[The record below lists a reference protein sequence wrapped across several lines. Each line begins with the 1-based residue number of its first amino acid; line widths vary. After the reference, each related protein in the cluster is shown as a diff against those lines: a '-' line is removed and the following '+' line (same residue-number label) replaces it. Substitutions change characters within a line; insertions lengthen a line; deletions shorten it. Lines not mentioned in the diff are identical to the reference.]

1 MRTIWGYCRVSTNA
15 QCADGNS
22 LATQKTLIEQYIAR
36 AKLVGAVKFVTDVD
50 SASKIKT
57 AQRAGWSAMTMTPGD
72 AVVAVR
78 MDRIFRS
85 TADAATTIDS
95 LQKQKVELHF
105 CEQGIVGNGSTQ
117 NLTFNLLAS
126 VAQFE
131 SELKSA
137 RISEVKKHMKSA
149 GLFLGGTRETGTT
162 RGEGKKLQTNCD
174 DVKILKIIAQF
185 KKKRDAEL
193 LESKRKRAGV
203 FTLKNLQ
210 KKIKRAS
217 SSDISGRWSEGFLWG
232 LVNGKIEEKLTRVSQ
247 LG

>member
-1 MRTIWGYCRVSTNA
+1 M
-15 QCADGNS
+15 
-22 LATQKTLIEQYIAR
+22 
-36 AKLVGAVKFVTDVD
+36 
-50 SASKIKT
+50 
-57 AQRAGWSAMTMTPGD
+57 
-72 AVVAVR
+72 
-78 MDRIFRS
+78 
-85 TADAATTIDS
+85 
-95 LQKQKVELHF
+95 
-105 CEQGIVGNGSTQ
+105 
-117 NLTFNLLAS
+117 
-126 VAQFE
+126 
-131 SELKSA
+131 
-137 RISEVKKHMKSA
+137 
-149 GLFLGGTRETGTT
+149 GGTREAGTT

-232 LVNGKIEEKLTRVSQ
+232 LVNGKIGEKLTRVSQ

>member
-1 MRTIWGYCRVSTNA
+1 MSTIWGYCRVSTNA

-36 AKLVGAVKFVTDVD
+36 AKLVGAVEFVTDVD

-57 AQRAGWSAMTMTPGD
+57 AQRVGRAAMNIHPGD

-78 MDRIFRS
+78 KDRIFRS

-137 RISEVKKHMKSA
+137 RISEVKKHMKLA
-149 GLFLGGTRETGTT
+149 GLFLGGTRETGTR
-162 RGEGKKLQTNCD
+162 RGEGKKLQADCE
-174 DVKILKIIAQF
+174 DVKILKIISQF

-193 LESKRKRAGV
+193 LESNRKRAGV

-217 SSDISGRWSEGFLWG
+217 SSDISGRWSEGFLWR
-232 LVNGKIEEKLTRVSQ
+232 LVNGKIEEKLTRVSR